1 MENKINSKTL
11 REVLFKN
18 RKTQIEFNSTLVL
31 KIEKILDKKISDLT
45 ESDIRL
51 LVNQSFGLQY
61 IVPMAI
67 DLLEKDLFIE
77 CDYYE
82 GDLLLN
88 LLNIDN
94 TYWINQKDQFKRL
107 KEIMSKGFNNID
119 QIIFDEEIKNDLVT
133 KYANLIENS

>member
-82 GDLLLN
+82 
-88 LLNIDN
+88 
-94 TYWINQKDQFKRL
+94 
-107 KEIMSKGFNNID
+107 
-119 QIIFDEEIKNDLVT
+119 
-133 KYANLIENS
+133 